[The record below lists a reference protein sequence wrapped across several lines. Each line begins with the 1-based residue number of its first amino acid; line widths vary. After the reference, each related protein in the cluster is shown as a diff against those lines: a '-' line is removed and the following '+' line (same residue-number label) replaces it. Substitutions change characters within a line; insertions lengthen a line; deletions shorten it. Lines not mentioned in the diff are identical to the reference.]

1 MSAGTTRL
9 LLINGV
15 LQTGDVPP
23 VSSFL
28 ESTSGAYTTTR
39 THDSASCILFW
50 DRHVRRLTES
60 VQILSET
67 RPDLLGIGPGSAPCQ
82 TKLYMSSVTKSL
94 NHSLRIG
101 HRLACDERTR
111 YGLTDELAITAFVR
125 SKDGVGGLLDVFLH
139 IGFYVSSVFG
149 SGGARLAVAG
159 PGRDLA
165 SAKYSDWVR
174 VRKGLEKMRLP
185 NVTELLLTNNGDELL
200 EGSITNFFVVRK
212 VADNS
217 SAPNLSSYRIEVQTA
232 PVKDGVLP
240 GVVRQ
245 LVIEICSDKGIPLRE
260 IAPSWSQRHFWE
272 EAFITSSL
280 RIVQHVDSIQ
290 APASYQDLKLKT
302 WEDVSWISKN
312 FEGPGGITTLIQKEI
327 MARAGGE
334 GYRIN

>member
-1 MSAGTTRL
+1 MTAGSTRL

-15 LQTGDVPP
+15 PQTGDVPP

-39 THDSASCILFW
+39 THDGASCILFW
-50 DRHVRRLTES
+50 DRHVRRLSES

-67 RPDLLGIGPGSAPCQ
+67 RPDLLGIGPGPAPNQ
-82 TKLYMSSVTKSL
+82 TKLCMSSVAKSL

-101 HRLACDERTR
+101 YRLAYDEQTR
-111 YGLTDELAITAFVR
+111 YGLTDELAITALVR
-125 SKDGVGGLLDVFLH
+125 SKEGVGGLLDVFLH
-139 IGFYVSSVFG
+139 IGFYVPSVFG
-149 SGGARLAVAG
+149 SSGARLAVAG

-174 VRKGLEKMRLP
+174 VRKELENMRPP
-185 NVTELLLTNNGDELL
+185 NTTELLLTNNGDEFL
-200 EGSITNFFVVRK
+200 EGSITNFFVVCK
-212 VADNS
+212 VADKS
-217 SAPNLSSYRIEVQTA
+217 SAPNTSSYGIEVQTA
-232 PVKDGVLP
+232 PVKQGVLP
-240 GVVRQ
+240 GIVRQ

-260 IAPSWSQRHFWE
+260 IAPSWSERNFWE

-290 APASYQDLKLKT
+290 APASYEDLQMTT
-302 WEDVSWISKN
+302 WVSWISKN
-312 FEGPGGITTLIQKEI
+312 FEGPGRITTMIQKEI

-334 GYRIN
+334 GYQMN